1 MSLESMKDV
10 SFAFVMVALD
20 GSSFAE
26 RALPFACAI
35 ARQAGDRGA
44 VELVHVHDQGVSAPN
59 APALEPRWE
68 NERAGEMR
76 LDMERTAARVAAET
90 DLRVSAVTLRGRV
103 AESITMHATERGAD
117 LLVITTH
124 GRSGLKRAL
133 IGSVTE
139 QVLRSTKTPVL
150 VVPSSE

>member
-1 MSLESMKDV
+1 MKDV

-35 ARQAGDRGA
+35 ARQAGERGE
-44 VELVHVHDQGVSAPN
+44 VELVHVHDLGAYAPN
-59 APALEPRWE
+59 APMVEPRWE

-76 LDMERTAARVAAET
+76 LDVERRAARLAAET

-103 AESITMHATERGAD
+103 VESLTMHAMERGAN
-117 LLVITTH
+117 LLVLTTH

-139 QVLRSTKTPVL
+139 QVLRVAKTPVL
-150 VVPSSE
+150 VVPTSE